1 MRGTQIDRSEIYTGK
16 ARLVNRGNGI
26 VLRCA
31 TKRELAALLA
41 LLKEFFPEGGRIKDM
56 GRAAA

>member
-1 MRGTQIDRSEIYTGK
+1 MDIQEIYMCK

-26 VLRCA
+26 VLRCT
-31 TKRELAALLA
+31 TKGELAALLA
-41 LLKEFFPEGGRIKDM
+41 LLKEFFPEGGRIRDM

>member
-1 MRGTQIDRSEIYTGK
+1 MDRQEVYTGK

-31 TKRELAALLA
+31 TKGELAALLA
-41 LLKEFFPEGGRIKDM
+41 LLKEFFPEGGRMKDLM

>member
-1 MRGTQIDRSEIYTGK
+1 MAIQEIYTGK

-26 VLRCA
+26 VLRCT
-31 TKRELAALLA
+31 TKGELAALLA
-41 LLKEFFPEGGRIKDM
+41 LLKEFFPEGGRIRDM

>member
-1 MRGTQIDRSEIYTGK
+1 MDIQEIYTGK

-26 VLRCA
+26 VLRCT

-41 LLKEFFPEGGRIKDM
+41 LLREFFPKGGRMKDM
-56 GRAAA
+56 GRVAA